1 VRKTLILFA
10 AFALAL
16 SAWAS
21 APPGPK
27 QAADFRLA
35 DRKGKVVI
43 LEIGNVGCPISEK
56 GFAELEKLSLSQL
69 KAANV
74 VFVNAAGNEA
84 ALKAFLE
91 KQAPSFDV
99 YYDPKR
105 EIAGQLDYRIIPTF
119 YLIDKWGTI
128 RYKGAWKTAQ
138 MDPAVTALL
147 AENKPLNASLEF
159 MASLKTGDTAPQFS
173 LPGQAGKTID
183 LKTSLKDSRLLLLL
197 FGNEWCPYSR
207 KAYEQIDS
215 LTRKFGP
222 TGLRIVTVH
231 VGQYGDNVKAYYNS
245 LKLSCPIALD
255 TDEKVADAY
264 GVDAVPTV
272 FLIDP
277 GAKIRF
283 RGLFDPQTENA
294 IATHLASKGA
304 EGSAG
309 NQGRSVVLAT
319 PRPAPAAATS
329 TPATTSRGGG

>member
-1 VRKTLILFA
+1 MRKTTILFA
-10 AFALAL
+10 VFALAL
-16 SAWAS
+16 PAWAS
-21 APPGPK
+21 APTGPK
-27 QAADFRLA
+27 QAADFRLS
-35 DRKGKVVI
+35 DRKGKVVV

-56 GFAELEKLSLSQL
+56 GFAELEKLSQSQL

-74 VFVNAAGNEA
+74 VFVNAADNEA

-91 KQAPSFDV
+91 KRAPSFDV

-138 MDPAVTALL
+138 MDRAVTALL
-147 AENKPLNASLEF
+147 AEDKPLTASLEF
-159 MASLKTGDTAPQFS
+159 MSSLKTGATAPQFS
-173 LPGQAGKTID
+173 LPDQAGKTID
-183 LKTSLKDSRLLLLL
+183 LKTSLKDSKLLLLL

-207 KAYEQIDS
+207 KAYEQINS

-264 GVDAVPTV
+264 GVDAVPTA

-294 IATHLASKGA
+294 IATHLASKA
-304 EGSAG
+304 AQGSAE
-309 NQGRSVVLAT
+309 NQGRSVLAT
-319 PRPAPAAATS
+319 PRPAPTAATS
-329 TPATTSRGGG
+329 TPATTSGGGG